1 MLGLRKQQGNSE
13 TIPIWV
19 CTTERRQYGEA
30 IRDGVGSMAPS
41 SAPVWLAA
49 GDTNMR

>member
-13 TIPIWV
+13 TIPVWV

-30 IRDGVGSMAPS
+30 IRDGVGSMFDGNPLG
-41 SAPVWLAA
+41 PEYP
-49 GDTNMR
+49 GPE